1 MRTRLIHYPVLYINM
16 KKDIKRKFYLES
28 DLKNLGMK
36 YTRIE
41 AVEGKRLYD
50 DKYQNEISSMLNV
63 SPEVMNPQFWLS
75 RKNFKTMCS
84 NPDITLARVGCY
96 LSHLKSIKYAIDNDY
111 EAVYIMEDD
120 CKPLSNFYDRFTLP
134 QNSDILYTGGY
145 FARGDKFNPSLP
157 DPVIKID
164 NENFKL
170 WGCYSYILPSKQA
183 IKDVYNVISSV
194 FLQGPGKDIHRD
206 WRTGKIRLR
215 ATNIDTMYINF
226 FQRFGKCHVLNP
238 VKTMPRVFD
247 TNIVDNRKRYG
258 LSTFLN
264 SKDREMLEEL

>member
-1 MRTRLIHYPVLYINM
+1 MSAPTEFENIRAFL
-16 KKDIKRKFYLES
+16 
-28 DLKNLGMK
+28 
-36 YTRIE
+36 
-41 AVEGKRLYD
+41 
-50 DKYQNEISSMLNV
+50 EISVTIISSAPALLV
-63 SPEVMNPQFWLS
+63 TATHKVP
-75 RKNFKTMCS
+75 
-84 NPDITLARVGCY
+84 IG
-96 LSHLKSIKYAIDNDY
+96 
-111 EAVYIMEDD
+111 
-120 CKPLSNFYDRFTLP
+120 
-134 QNSDILYTGGY
+134 
-145 FARGDKFNPSLP
+145 P

-206 WRTGKIRLR
+206 WRTGQIRLR